1 MVHIDITDKS
11 IDYHAL
17 IKQDKINQWDYEN
30 SQIEHEHKLIRQA
43 QLLQERIKQEELY
56 RQKQRQLQQLRQRTR
71 LLQSKK
77 KLNQTTIKPNTVTH
91 HKDIKDEGPEL

>member
-30 SQIEHEHKLIRQA
+30 SQIEHEHKLMRQA
-43 QLLQERIKQEELY
+43 QLLQERIKQETLY
-56 RQKQRQLQQLRQRTR
+56 KQKQRKLQRLREREHLLQQNRK
-71 LLQSKK
+71 QSVTKPTLK
-77 KLNQTTIKPNTVTH
+77 ATT
-91 HKDIKDEGPEL
+91 HKHIEDDGPEL